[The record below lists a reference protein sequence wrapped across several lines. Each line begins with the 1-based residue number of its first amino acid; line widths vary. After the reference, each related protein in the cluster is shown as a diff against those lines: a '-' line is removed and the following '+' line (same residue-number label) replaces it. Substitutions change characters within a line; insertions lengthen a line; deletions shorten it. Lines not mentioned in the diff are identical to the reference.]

1 MMVAMFRVTVRQEE
15 VVDLYIVFV
24 MEVRVGV
31 WSMVLSNWG
40 LYD

>member
-24 MEVRVGV
+24 MEVGVGV
-31 WSMVLSNWG
+31 WSMVLSSWG
-40 LYD
+40 LCD

>member
-15 VVDLYIVFV
+15 VVDLYIVLV

-31 WSMVLSNWG
+31 WSMVLASWG
-40 LYD
+40 LCD